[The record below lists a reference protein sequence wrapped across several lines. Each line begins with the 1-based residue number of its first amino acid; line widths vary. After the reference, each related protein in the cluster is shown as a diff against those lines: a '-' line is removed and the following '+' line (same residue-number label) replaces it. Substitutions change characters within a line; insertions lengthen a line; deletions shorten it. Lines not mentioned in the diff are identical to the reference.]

1 MIKILNDF
9 LLKIVSINN
18 WIPAEYAW
26 VALLFAVVFLTLVS
40 NLFAN
45 WLLVKIGK
53 ALEKT
58 SSIWDDAVL
67 HAAKK
72 PLGFFVWFGGAV
84 WSLHIL
90 AQYSGKDWSAGL
102 SHFWRIGI
110 IFIITWLIL
119 RLIVAVEKELSTD
132 KEGRKARDKTTLRAV
147 THLLKLSTLITA
159 TLVILQNLG
168 ISVSGVLAFGGIG
181 GIAVGFAA
189 RDLLANFFGAI
200 MIFVDKPFK
209 IGDWIRSPD
218 REIEGTVEEIGW
230 RMTRIR
236 TFDQRPLYVPNSI
249 FVNISVENPSRMF
262 NRRIKENFGLRY
274 CDADKMAVVIRDVKQ
289 MLIDN
294 DEIDKSKT
302 LIVAFDNYGDFALH
316 FFIYTFSKTTVWVE
330 YHEVK
335 QRVLLKI
342 EEIVHRHGA
351 DFAFPTQELLLN
363 HQQQENS
370 ADFHQA
376 FVEQG
381 KQRD

>member
-1 MIKILNDF
+1 MIRELNT
-9 LLKIVSINN
+9 LLMKIVSLNKI
-18 WIPAEYAW
+18 IPEEYAW
-26 VALLFAVVFLTLVS
+26 VALLFIVIFLTLIG

-45 WLLVKIGK
+45 WLLGRLGK
-53 ALEKT
+53 VLEKT
-58 SSIWDDAVL
+58 STIWDDAVL
-67 HAAKK
+67 GATKK
-72 PLGFFVWFGGAV
+72 PIGFFIWFGGAV
-84 WSLHIL
+84 WALHIL
-90 AQYSGKDWSAGL
+90 AQHSGKDWSVGL
-102 SHFWRIGI
+102 SQFWRIGI
-110 IFIITWLIL
+110 IFILAWLAL
-119 RLIVAVEKELSTD
+119 RLIGAVEKELSVD
-132 KEGRKARDKTTLRAV
+132 KEGRKVRDKTTLRAV
-147 THLLKLSTLITA
+147 THILKLSTLITA
-159 TLVILQNLG
+159 ALVMLQNLG
-168 ISVSGVLAFGGIG
+168 ISISGVLAFGGIG

-209 IGDWIRSPD
+209 IGDWVRSPD

-236 TFDQRPLYVPNSI
+236 TFDQRPLYVPNSV
-249 FVNISVENPSRMF
+249 FVNIAVENPSRMF

-274 CDADKMAVVIRDVKQ
+274 CDADKMAGIVRDVKQ

-294 DEIDKSKT
+294 PEIDKSKT

-316 FFIYTFSKTTVWVE
+316 FFIYTFSKTTVWTE

-335 QRVLLKI
+335 QNVLLKI

-370 ADFHQA
+370 VDFHRAIEENNQPH
-376 FVEQG
+376 
-381 KQRD
+381 